1 MSTYAQI
8 FTKNQ
13 YDLAKMVRQSQAWFE
28 QEARLIKSQG
38 RVQAYYLMRTGAS
51 QNRQLSHQVR
61 CICSIMTQSIKT
73 PCLTGIGSR

>member
-13 YDLAKMVRQSQAWFE
+13 YDLTKMVRQSQAWFE

-51 QNRQLSHQVR
+51 QNRPAVTPGEVYMFYYDAKHRDTLS
-61 CICSIMTQSIKT
+61 
-73 PCLTGIGSR
+73 